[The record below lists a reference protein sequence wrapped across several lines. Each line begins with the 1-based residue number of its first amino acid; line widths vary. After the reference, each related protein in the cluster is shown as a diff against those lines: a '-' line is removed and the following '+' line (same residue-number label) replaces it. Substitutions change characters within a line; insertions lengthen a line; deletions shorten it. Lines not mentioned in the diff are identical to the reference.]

1 MENMLKAKTHP
12 LLLIAS
18 IAVILFCI
26 AGVAAMMGWIP
37 KSGADSATP
46 TGDAKTMS
54 SAAQP
59 SQSRAPA
66 QTRTQTAAAPSAR
79 AICKECGTVQAVR
92 EVEHQGEGSGVGAVA
107 GGVLGGVVG
116 HQIGAGRGNDV
127 ATVVGAVGGAVAGHQ
142 IEKRMKTTKA
152 YSVSVQFEDG
162 TSRHFSFQNAPSWR
176 AGDRVRVV
184 DGQLQAI

>member
-1 MENMLKAKTHP
+1 MESILKSKTHP
-12 LLLIAS
+12 LLLIAA
-18 IAVILFCI
+18 IALILFCV
-26 AGVAAMMGWIP
+26 AGVAAIMGWIP
-37 KSGADSATP
+37 KSGADATATP
-46 TGDAKTMS
+46 DGKTVS
-54 SAAQP
+54 SAQP
-59 SQSRAPA
+59 ASQSRAPA
-66 QTRTQTAAAPSAR
+66 QTRTQTAQSAPAAKAMCR
-79 AICKECGTVQAVR
+79 ECGVVQSVR

-116 HQIGAGRGNDV
+116 HQVGSGRGNDV

-162 TSRHFSFQNAPSWR
+162 TSRHFSFANVPSWR

-184 DGQLQAI
+184 EGELRPI